1 MHVNGTHGTDHGTAT
16 VSLMAGGAL
25 AGGRVVADWPSLK
38 SAALYEGRDLYP
50 TVDLRG
56 VLKGALADQFGIS
69 QKTLAETIF
78 PDSGAIA
85 PAKGLI
91 A

>member
-1 MHVNGTHGTDHGTAT
+1 MKRRTAA
-16 VSLMAGGAL
+16 LLAGGAL
-25 AGGRVVADWPSLK
+25 AGGKVITDWPGLK
-38 SAALYEGRDLYP
+38 PASLYEGRDLYP
-50 TVDLRG
+50 TLDLRG
-56 VLKGALADQFGIS
+56 VLKGVLADQFGIA
-69 QKTLAETIF
+69 QKTLAEAIF